1 MTQKWIGVDV
11 SKTELAV
18 GVYPDGLVNKFVND
32 EDGIERAGKAILAVS
47 PELVVME
54 SSGSEVNLAA
64 HLSAEGLKV
73 AVVNPRQVRD
83 FAKSLGILAKT
94 DDIDAVVIARF
105 GQATNPKI
113 RGLADEAT
121 RGLKAMIARRR
132 QLIWMVVEEKNRLQS
147 ALKCLRK
154 EIAAHIRWLE
164 KRIKDMDEEIG
175 EAIKSSP
182 VWCEREDLLRSVPGV
197 GPVLSKT
204 LIIDLPELGKL
215 NRKEIAA
222 LVGVAPLNWDSG
234 AYRGRRR
241 IHGGRRNVRS
251 TLYICTMAAIRSNRK
266 LRNFYEKLVSSGKRP
281 KVAIVACARKLLTIL
296 NAMVSSGTHW
306 RQTTA

>member
-113 RGLADEAT
+113 RALADEAT

-147 ALKCLRK
+147 ALKCL
-154 EIAAHIRWLE
+154 
-164 KRIKDMDEEIG
+164 
-175 EAIKSSP
+175 
-182 VWCEREDLLRSVPGV
+182 
-197 GPVLSKT
+197 
-204 LIIDLPELGKL
+204 
-215 NRKEIAA
+215 RKEIAA

-296 NAMVSSGTHW
+296 NAMVNSGTYW
-306 RQTTA
+306 RETTA